1 MAITAAISLSSAA
14 GDLVSS
20 ALSVSTSAALT
31 KAGAV
36 TKIENTTGLARKTT
50 SYASSGVIDTTVLF
64 RADDYTNNG
73 ANKMYLK
80 NISTTATEYFT
91 VYITGDRGGETH
103 TYADSLIEI
112 GRLYAGDWAFF
123 PWNATGGTKEAFTVT
138 FAATWAAGDTWTFDG
153 ITVLAAGS
161 GLNEMATSVDA
172 VQYPNWTTTVSS
184 AVVTFTSR
192 TSRADLEIDT
202 TEAVSTTAGD
212 GTGAVATT
220 VTGKKS
226 ASDIYVKPSVVTTMD
241 LEHMLFYQ

>member
-1 MAITAAISLSSAA
+1 M
-14 GDLVSS
+14 
-20 ALSVSTSAALT
+20 
-31 KAGAV
+31 
-36 TKIENTTGLARKTT
+36 
-50 SYASSGVIDTTVLF
+50 
-64 RADDYTNNG
+64 
-73 ANKMYLK
+73 
-80 NISTTATEYFT
+80 STTAAEYFT

-192 TSRADLEIDT
+192 TSRDDLEIDT
-202 TEAVSTTAGD
+202 TEARSVTAGD
-212 GTGAVATT
+212 GTGAIATT
-220 VTGKKS
+220 VNGTKS
-226 ASDIYVKPSVVTTMD
+226 VSDIYVKPSVHTSMT
-241 LEHMLFYQ
+241 LEHMLFHEG